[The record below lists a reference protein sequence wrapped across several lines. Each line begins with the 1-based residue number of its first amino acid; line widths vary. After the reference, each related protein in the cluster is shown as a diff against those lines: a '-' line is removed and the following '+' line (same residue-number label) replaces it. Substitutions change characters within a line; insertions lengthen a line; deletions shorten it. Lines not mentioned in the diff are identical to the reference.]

1 MSIFNSSSVIKQGFM
16 VKRSQNKKLYTLVN
30 YKKRWFVLTRK
41 YLIYYED
48 DNGAVSDIKQ
58 LKTQITISIGL
69 RLFDS

>member
-1 MSIFNSSSVIKQGFM
+1 M